1 MEFGEGVVVESSSSS
16 SVGGVGAS
24 SSEWRVLA
32 STLAVI
38 DREST
43 GAVMM
48 IYCWCSC
55 SCLLSAV
62 VVLCAMEG
70 SSSRVC
76 W

>member
-1 MEFGEGVVVESSSSS
+1 MSVEFGEGVVVESSSSS

-43 GAVMM
+43 GAVMV

-55 SCLLSAV
+55 LLSV
-62 VVLCAMEG
+62 VCCCGV
-70 SSSRVC
+70 VC
-76 W
+76 HGG